1 MQLYGFF
8 IYRDSILYD
17 AASKKISEEE
27 QNQAKVDFTSKRFI
41 ATYGLLAL
49 SLVFVLMEPIF

>member
-1 MQLYGFF
+1 MKIDAIVRLFLYIGIPFF
-8 IYRDSILYD
+8 MT
-17 AASKKISEEE
+17 EEE